1 MMLQWG
7 AREAIPV
14 ELRHCRAG
22 WQGGTPRKRKGGAT
36 LVFSGE
42 DFTTRL
48 MNDMDPQLLDLV
60 KTKVNSF
67 IKWDLVRFLRDNP
80 NTTDTAENIAKYI
93 GRNSS
98 TVIPEVRE
106 LVDSG
111 IMEVKMIEGKAVYSL
126 VPDPEVWELLDR
138 FIKSCED
145 RHFRVKVIY
154 HIVRGMR

>member
-1 MMLQWG
+1 M
-7 AREAIPV
+7 V
-14 ELRHCRAG
+14 S
-22 WQGGTPRKRKGGAT
+22 
-36 LVFSGE
+36 SGE

-80 NTTDTAENIAKYI
+80 NTADTADNIAKYI
-93 GRNSS
+93 GRNAA
-98 TVIPEVRE
+98 TIEPELRDLVSARLME
-106 LVDSG
+106 LRSVEG
-111 IMEVKMIEGKAVYSL
+111 ISVYSL
-126 VPDPEVWELLDR
+126 TADPAIRELIDR
-138 FIKSCED
+138 FMTECDD